1 MKNRILLIDD
11 EPDILLVVGMVLRS
25 EGFEID
31 TAESAEEGLKKIE
44 TNTFHAVVCDFLMP
58 KMNGI
63 DFIKQLRADN
73 RFLPVVFLS
82 GHADGKNKIEM
93 MNFGA
98 VELVQKPHI
107 ERLALALRK
116 CLTLHNN
123 VQDFAELGGHAMDFL
138 RILHNADRKAS

>member
-31 TAESAEEGLKKIE
+31 TAESAQEGLKKIE

-63 DFIKQLRADN
+63 EFIKQLRADN

-82 GHADGKNKIEM
+82 GHADGKNKLEM

-107 ERLALALRK
+107 ERLAPALRK
-116 CLTLHNN
+116 CLTTHND